1 MATIEAIQ
9 AAVREAGVD
18 GWLLYDFRRSNQIAH
33 RVLGLPEGAFFSR
46 RWVYYIPATGEPSA
60 LVSAVESH
68 VLAGP
73 PRRQRVFR
81 ALQELRAGIGAMVRG
96 ARRVAV
102 GEPPERA

>member
-46 RWVYYIPATGEPSA
+46 RWVYYIPRPAS
-60 LVSAVESH
+60 
-68 VLAGP
+68 
-73 PRRQRVFR
+73 Q
-81 ALQELRAGIGAMVRG
+81 VRS
-96 ARRVAV
+96 
-102 GEPPERA
+102 

>member
-68 VLAGP
+68 VLAGL
-73 PRRQRVFR
+73 PRQQRGFR
-81 ALQELRAGIGAMVRG
+81 PREEARPGLAEMVRRPRP
-96 ARRVAV
+96 A
-102 GEPPERA
+102 

>member
-9 AAVREAGVD
+9 AAVREADVD

-68 VLAGP
+68 VLAGLP
-73 PRRQRVFR
+73 GPQRVLPTR
-81 ALQELRAGIGAMVRG
+81 QELRPGIALVVRR
-96 ARRVAV
+96 ARRVAA
-102 GEPPERA
+102 EDSP

>member
-9 AAVREAGVD
+9 AALREAGVD

-68 VLAGP
+68 VLAGLP
-73 PRRQRVFR
+73 GRPRGFR
-81 ALQELRAGIGAMVRG
+81 PWPRLRAGIAAIARG
-96 ARRVAV
+96 ARRVAMWYL
-102 GEPPERA
+102 P

>member
-9 AAVREAGVD
+9 AALREAGVD

-68 VLAGP
+68 VLAGLPGRRGAFP
-73 PRRQRVFR
+73 PRQG
-81 ALQELRAGIGAMVRG
+81 LRAGIAARGGAARG
-96 ARRVAV
+96 A
-102 GEPPERA
+102 

>member
-9 AAVREAGVD
+9 AAVRGAGVD

-60 LVSAVESH
+60 LGSAGEPH
-68 VLAGP
+68 ALAGLP
-73 PRRQRVFR
+73 EEQRLLPDRQARSPGLAETV
-81 ALQELRAGIGAMVRG
+81 LRGP
-96 ARRVAV
+96 RVAT
-102 GEPPERA
+102 G